1 MKSFLVALTS
11 WHAIGETSERSE
23 NATGSQIRTLI
34 APRPFLASWRL
45 CVSFF
50 LLSLAVAQA
59 GDAIPPQIPLRDFFR
74 NPQAAGFSISPN
86 GKYLALLQP
95 WSNRLNVWVQP
106 VEGGEAKRLTAITDR
121 DIRGVSWKGNDVL
134 LFVKDNGGDENYHL
148 HAVDRDGGNERD
160 LTPFEGV
167 RVSLV
172 DDLEDDPT
180 DVIIQTNQRDKQV
193 FDAYR
198 LNVTTGKISL
208 AAQNPG
214 NIQQWITDWNGKIR
228 AATTTDGVNTSLL
241 YRKTEQAPWKT
252 ILTTNFKE
260 SFDPQFFSFDN
271 QHLFGVSNIGRDKAA
286 AIEFDPETGKEV
298 RVVYEN
304 PDVDVGGLSYSRK
317 RKVLTLATYRTWKQ
331 QIVFFD
337 RSTEDAYRFLE
348 QQLPGYDVARV
359 GSDKEE
365 NKFVVALTGDRT
377 RGSYYLYDV
386 QSREIRKLTDLGPWL
401 KADQLAEM
409 KPVEYQSRDGLTI
422 HGYLTLPKGRE
433 PKNLPLVVNP
443 HGGPWAR
450 DDWGFNSEVQFL
462 ANRGYAVLQMN
473 FRGSTGYGRKF
484 FEASFE
490 QWGGTMQDDI
500 TDGVNWV
507 IKQGIADPKRV
518 AIYGGSYGGYAV
530 LEGLVKTPDLYAAG
544 VDYVGVSNLFTFLN
558 TIPPYWKPELDM
570 FHEMVGDPE
579 KDKEWFQAHSP
590 ALNADKIKTPLF
602 VAQGEK
608 DPRVNINESNQI
620 VEALKKRG
628 VAVEYMVKPNEGH
641 GFHNEEN
648 RFDFYAAMEKF
659 LDEHLNPAAPKPSQQ
674 QAAR

>member
-1 MKSFLVALTS
+1 MKSFRIALTS
-11 WHAIGETSERSE
+11 
-23 NATGSQIRTLI
+23 
-34 APRPFLASWRL
+34 
-45 CVSFF
+45 
-50 LLSLAVAQA
+50 LLFSLAVAQA
-59 GDAIPPQIPLRDFFR
+59 EDAIPPQIPLRDFFR
-74 NPQAAGFSISPN
+74 NPEAAGFSISPN
-86 GKYLALLQP
+86 GKYLALLRP
-95 WSNRLNVWVQP
+95 WNNRLNVWVQP
-106 VEGGEAKRLTAITDR
+106 VEGGEAKRLTSITDR

-134 LFVKDNGGDENYHL
+134 LFAKDNGGDENYHL
-148 HAVDRDGGNERD
+148 HAVDRDGANERD

-208 AAQNPG
+208 TAENPG

-260 SFDPQFFSFDN
+260 SFDPEFFSFDN

-304 PDVDVGGLSYSRK
+304 ADVDVGGLSYSRK
-317 RKVLTLATYRTWKQ
+317 RKVLTLATYKTWKQ

-337 RSTEDAYRFLE
+337 RATEDAYRFLE

-365 NKFVVALTGDRT
+365 EKFVVVLTGDRT

-386 QSREIRKLTDLGPWL
+386 KSREIRKLTDLGPWL

-409 KPVEYQSRDGLTI
+409 KPIEYQSRDGLTI

-450 DDWGFNSEVQFL
+450 DDWGFDPEVQFL

-484 FEASFE
+484 FEAGFK
-490 QWGGTMQDDI
+490 QWGGTMQDDV

-530 LEGLVKTPDLYAAG
+530 LEGLLKTPDLYAAG

-579 KDKEWFQAHSP
+579 KDKEWFKEHSP

-620 VEALKKRG
+620 VEALRKRG

-659 LDEHLNPAAPKPSQQ
+659 LDQHLNPAAPKPSQQ

>member
-1 MKSFLVALTS
+1 MKHFFVVLTSFLFWLTGTR
-11 WHAIGETSERSE
+11 ADD
-23 NATGSQIRTLI
+23 
-34 APRPFLASWRL
+34 
-45 CVSFF
+45 
-50 LLSLAVAQA
+50 AV
-59 GDAIPPQIPLRDFFR
+59 PPQIPVRDFFR

-95 WSNRLNVWVQP
+95 WNNRLNVWIEP
-106 VEGGEAKRLTAITDR
+106 VEGGEAKRLTSITDR
-121 DIRGVSWKGNDVL
+121 DISGVSWKGNDVV
-134 LFVKDNGGDENYHL
+134 LFAKDNGGDENYHL
-148 HAVDRDGGNERD
+148 YSVDRDGKHQRD
-160 LTPFEGV
+160 LTPFTGV
-167 RVSLV
+167 RATIV
-172 DDLEDDPT
+172 DDLEDNPT
-180 DVIIQTNQRDKQV
+180 DVIIQTNQRDKQL

-198 LNVTTGKISL
+198 LNVITGKITL

-241 YRKTEQAPWKT
+241 YRKTEQSAWKT
-252 ILTTNFKE
+252 IVTTNFKE

-286 AIEFDPETGKEV
+286 AVEFDPETAKEV
-298 RVVYEN
+298 RVIYEN
-304 PDVDVGGLSYSRK
+304 PDADVGRLAYSRQ
-317 RKVLTLATYRTWKQ
+317 RKVLTLATYKTWKQ

-337 RSTEDAYRFLE
+337 HETEDAYKYLQ
-348 QQLPGYDVARV
+348 QQLPGFDVARV
-359 GSDKEE
+359 GRDKEE
-365 NKFVVALTGDRT
+365 NKFIVVLTGDRT
-377 RGSYYLYDV
+377 LGSYYLYDIKAKD
-386 QSREIRKLTDLGPWL
+386 IRKLADLGPWL
-401 KADQLAEM
+401 HADQLAEM
-409 KPVEYQSRDGLTI
+409 KPIEYQSRDGLTI
-422 HGYLTLPKGRE
+422 HGYLTLPKGRDA
-433 PKNLPLVVNP
+433 KKLPVVVNP

-450 DDWGFNSEVQFL
+450 DDWEFNPEVQFL

-484 FEASFE
+484 FEASFK

-507 IKQGIADPKRV
+507 IQQGIADPKRV

-544 VDYVGVSNLFTFLN
+544 VDYVGVSNLFTFMN
-558 TIPPYWKPELDM
+558 TIPPYWKPQLEM
-570 FHEMVGDPE
+570 MHEMVGDPV
-579 KDKEWFQAHSP
+579 KDKDWFQEHSP
-590 ALNADKIKTPLF
+590 ALNADKITTPLF

-620 VEALKKRG
+620 VDALKKRG
-628 VAVEYMVKPNEGH
+628 VTVEYMVKPNEGH
-641 GFHNEEN
+641 GFQNEEN

-659 LDEHLNPAAPKPSQQ
+659 LDGHLSPAAPKPSQQ

>member
-1 MKSFLVALTS
+1 MKFSLLALTS
-11 WHAIGETSERSE
+11 
-23 NATGSQIRTLI
+23 
-34 APRPFLASWRL
+34 
-45 CVSFF
+45 
-50 LLSLAVAQA
+50 LLFSLAGTHAE
-59 GDAIPPQIPLRDFFR
+59 DAIPPQIPLRDFFR

-95 WSNRLNVWVQP
+95 WNNRLNAWVEP
-106 VEGGEAKRLTAITDR
+106 VAGGEAQRLTSITDR
-121 DIRGVSWKGNDVL
+121 DISGVSWKGNDVV
-134 LFVKDNGGDENYHL
+134 LFAKDKGGDENYHL
-148 HAVDRDGGNERD
+148 YAVGRDGKNERD

-167 RVSLV
+167 RVALV
-172 DDLEDDPT
+172 DDLEDNPT
-180 DVIIQTNQRDKQV
+180 DVIIQTNQRDKQI

-241 YRKTEQAPWKT
+241 YRKTEQSAWKT

-286 AIEFDPETGKEV
+286 AIEFDPESAKEV

-304 PDVDVGGLSYSRK
+304 PDVDVERLSYSRK
-317 RKVLTLATYRTWKQ
+317 RKVLTLATYKTWKQ

-337 RSTEDAYRFLE
+337 RATEDAYKYLE
-348 QQLPGYDVARV
+348 QQLPGYDVARL

-365 NKFVVALTGDRT
+365 GKFVVVLTGDRT
-377 RGSYYLYDV
+377 RGSYYLYDIK
-386 QSREIRKLTDLGPWL
+386 SREIQKLADLGPWL

-409 KPVEYQSRDGLTI
+409 KPIEYQSRDGLTI
-422 HGYLTLPKGRE
+422 HGYLTLPKGRD
-433 PKNLPLVVNP
+433 PKNLPVVVNP

-450 DDWGFNSEVQFL
+450 DDWEFNPEVQFL

-484 FEASFE
+484 FEASFK

-507 IKQGIADPKRV
+507 IQQGIADPKRV

-530 LEGLVKTPDLYAAG
+530 LAGLVKTPDLYAAG

-570 FHEMVGDPE
+570 FHEMVGDPV
-579 KDKEWFQAHSP
+579 KDKEWFQEHSP
-590 ALNADKIKTPLF
+590 ALNAEKIKTPLL

-620 VEALKKRG
+620 VDALRKRG

-659 LDEHLNPAAPKPSQQ
+659 LDQHLNPPAPKPSQQ

>member
-1 MKSFLVALTS
+1 MKHFFVVLTSFLFWLTG
-11 WHAIGETSERSE
+11 AR
-23 NATGSQIRTLI
+23 ADD
-34 APRPFLASWRL
+34 
-45 CVSFF
+45 
-50 LLSLAVAQA
+50 AV
-59 GDAIPPQIPLRDFFR
+59 PPQIPVRDFFR

-95 WSNRLNVWVQP
+95 WNNRLNVWIEP
-106 VEGGEAKRLTAITDR
+106 VEGGEAKRLTSITDR
-121 DIRGVSWKGNDVL
+121 DISGVSWKGNDVV
-134 LFVKDNGGDENYHL
+134 LFAKDNGGDENYHL
-148 HAVDRDGGNERD
+148 YSVDRDGKHQRD
-160 LTPFEGV
+160 LTPFTGV
-167 RVSLV
+167 RATIV
-172 DDLEDDPT
+172 DDLEDNPT
-180 DVIIQTNQRDKQV
+180 DVIIQTNQRDKQL

-198 LNVTTGKISL
+198 LNVITGKITL

-241 YRKTEQAPWKT
+241 YRKTEQSAWKT

-286 AIEFDPETGKEV
+286 AVEFDPETAKEV
-298 RVVYEN
+298 RVIYEN
-304 PDVDVGGLSYSRK
+304 PDADVGRLAYSRL
-317 RKVLTLATYRTWKQ
+317 RKVLTLATYKTWKQ

-337 RSTEDAYRFLE
+337 HETEDAYKYLQ
-348 QQLPGYDVARV
+348 QQLPGFDVARV
-359 GSDKEE
+359 GRDKEE
-365 NKFVVALTGDRT
+365 NKFIVVLTGDRT
-377 RGSYYLYDV
+377 LGSYYLYDIKAKD
-386 QSREIRKLTDLGPWL
+386 IRKLADLGPWL
-401 KADQLAEM
+401 HADQLAEM
-409 KPVEYQSRDGLTI
+409 KPIEYQSRDGLTI
-422 HGYLTLPKGRE
+422 HGYLTLPKGRD
-433 PKNLPLVVNP
+433 PKNLPVVVNP

-450 DDWGFNSEVQFL
+450 DDWEFNPEVQFL

-484 FEASFE
+484 FEASFK

-507 IKQGIADPKRV
+507 IQQGIADPKRV

-544 VDYVGVSNLFTFLN
+544 VDYVGVSNLFTFMN
-558 TIPPYWKPELDM
+558 TIPPYWKPQLQM
-570 FHEMVGDPE
+570 MHEMVGDPV
-579 KDKEWFQAHSP
+579 KDKAWFQEHSP

-620 VEALKKRG
+620 VDALKKRG
-628 VAVEYMVKPNEGH
+628 VTVEYMVKPNEGH
-641 GFHNEEN
+641 GFQNEEN

-659 LDEHLNPAAPKPSQQ
+659 LDGHLSPAAPKPSQQ

>member
-1 MKSFLVALTS
+1 MKCLFVVFTS
-11 WHAIGETSERSE
+11 
-23 NATGSQIRTLI
+23 L
-34 APRPFLASWRL
+34 LAS
-45 CVSFF
+45 
-50 LLSLAVAQA
+50 LASAQA
-59 GDAIPPQIPLRDFFR
+59 DDAIPPRIPLRDFFR
-74 NPQAAGFSISPN
+74 NPQAAGFSISPD
-86 GKYLALLQP
+86 GKYLALLEP
-95 WSNRLNVWVQP
+95 WNNRLNIWIEP
-106 VEGGEAKRLTAITDR
+106 VEGGEAKRLTSITDR
-121 DIRGVSWKGNDVL
+121 DISGVSWKGNDVV
-134 LFVKDNGGDENYHL
+134 LFAKDNGGDENYHL
-148 HAVDRDGGNERD
+148 YSVDRDGKHQRD
-160 LTPFEGV
+160 LTPFTGV
-167 RVSLV
+167 RATIV
-172 DDLEDDPT
+172 DDLEDNPT
-180 DVIIQTNQRDKQV
+180 DVIIQTNQRDKQL

-198 LNVTTGKISL
+198 LNVITGKITL

-241 YRKTEQAPWKT
+241 YRKNEQSAWKT

-260 SFDPQFFSFDN
+260 SFDPEFFSFDN

-286 AIEFDPETGKEV
+286 AVEFDPETAKEV
-298 RVVYEN
+298 RVIYEN
-304 PDVDVGGLSYSRK
+304 PDADVGRLAYSRQ

-337 RSTEDAYRFLE
+337 HETEDAYKYLQ
-348 QQLPGYDVARV
+348 QQLPGFDVARV

-365 NKFVVALTGDRT
+365 NKFIVVLTGDRT
-377 RGSYYLYDV
+377 LGSYYLYDIKAKD
-386 QSREIRKLTDLGPWL
+386 IRKLADLGPWL
-401 KADQLAEM
+401 HADQLAEM
-409 KPVEYQSRDGLTI
+409 KPIEYQSRDGLTI
-422 HGYLTLPKGRE
+422 HGYLTLPKGRDA
-433 PKNLPLVVNP
+433 KNLPVVVNP

-450 DDWGFNSEVQFL
+450 DDWEFNPEVQFL

-484 FEASFE
+484 FEASFK

-507 IKQGIADPKRV
+507 IQQGIADPKRV

-544 VDYVGVSNLFTFLN
+544 VDYVGVSNLFTFMN
-558 TIPPYWKPELDM
+558 TIPPYWKPQLEM
-570 FHEMVGDPE
+570 MHEMVGDPV
-579 KDKEWFQAHSP
+579 KDKDWFQEHSP

-620 VEALKKRG
+620 VDALKKRG
-628 VAVEYMVKPNEGH
+628 VTVEYMVKPNEGH

-659 LDEHLNPAAPKPSQQ
+659 LDGHLSPAAPKPSQQ

>member
-1 MKSFLVALTS
+1 MKHFFVVLTSFLFWLT
-11 WHAIGETSERSE
+11 G
-23 NATGSQIRTLI
+23 IR
-34 APRPFLASWRL
+34 AED
-45 CVSFF
+45 
-50 LLSLAVAQA
+50 AV
-59 GDAIPPQIPLRDFFR
+59 PPQIPLRDFFR

-95 WSNRLNVWVQP
+95 WNNRLNVWVEP
-106 VEGGEAKRLTAITDR
+106 VEGGEAKRLTSVTDR
-121 DIRGVSWKGNDVL
+121 DISGVSWKGNDVV
-134 LFVKDNGGDENYHL
+134 LFARDDGGDENYHL
-148 HAVDRDGGNERD
+148 YSVDRDGKHQRD
-160 LTPFEGV
+160 LTPFTGV
-167 RVSLV
+167 RATLV
-172 DDLEDDPT
+172 DDLEDNPT
-180 DVIIQTNQRDKQV
+180 DVIVQTNQRDKQV

-198 LNVTTGKISL
+198 LNVITGKITL

-241 YRKTEQAPWKT
+241 YRKTEQSAWKT

-286 AIEFDPETGKEV
+286 AVEFDPETAKEV
-298 RVVYEN
+298 RVIYQN
-304 PDVDVGGLSYSRK
+304 SDADVGRLAYSRR
-317 RKVLTLATYRTWKQ
+317 RKVLTLATYKTWKQ

-337 RSTEDAYRFLE
+337 QVTEDAYKYLQ
-348 QQLPGYDVARV
+348 QQLPGFDVARV
-359 GSDKEE
+359 GRDEEE
-365 NKFVVALTGDRT
+365 NKFIVVLTGDRT
-377 RGSYYLYDV
+377 LGSYYLYDIKAK
-386 QSREIRKLTDLGPWL
+386 EIRKLADLGPWL
-401 KADQLAEM
+401 HADQLAEM
-409 KPVEYQSRDGLTI
+409 KPIEYQSRDGLTI
-422 HGYLTLPKGRE
+422 HGYLTLPKGRD
-433 PKNLPLVVNP
+433 PKNLPVVVNP

-450 DDWGFNSEVQFL
+450 DDWEFNPEVQFL

-484 FEASFE
+484 LEASFK

-507 IKQGIADPKRV
+507 IQQGIADPKRV

-544 VDYVGVSNLFTFLN
+544 VDYVGVSNLFTFMN
-558 TIPPYWKPELDM
+558 TIPPYWKPQLEM
-570 FHEMVGDPE
+570 MHEMVGDPV
-579 KDKEWFQAHSP
+579 KDKDWFQEHSP
-590 ALNADKIKTPLF
+590 ALNGDKIKTPLF

-620 VEALKKRG
+620 VDALKKRG
-628 VAVEYMVKPNEGH
+628 VTVEYMVKPNEGH
-641 GFHNEEN
+641 GFQNEEN

-659 LDEHLNPAAPKPSQQ
+659 LDRHLNPAAPKPSQQ

>member
-1 MKSFLVALTS
+1 MKSFRIALTS
-11 WHAIGETSERSE
+11 
-23 NATGSQIRTLI
+23 
-34 APRPFLASWRL
+34 
-45 CVSFF
+45 
-50 LLSLAVAQA
+50 LLFSLAVAQA
-59 GDAIPPQIPLRDFFR
+59 EDAIPPQIPLRDFFR
-74 NPQAAGFSISPN
+74 NPEAAGFSISPN
-86 GKYLALLQP
+86 GKYLALLRP
-95 WSNRLNVWVQP
+95 WNNRLNVWVQP
-106 VEGGEAKRLTAITDR
+106 VEGGEAKRLTSITDR

-134 LFVKDNGGDENYHL
+134 LFAKDNGGDENYHL

-208 AAQNPG
+208 TAENPG

-260 SFDPQFFSFDN
+260 SFDPEFFSFDN

-304 PDVDVGGLSYSRK
+304 ADVDVGGLSYSRK
-317 RKVLTLATYRTWKQ
+317 RKVLTLATYKTWKQ

-337 RSTEDAYRFLE
+337 RATEDAYRFLE

-365 NKFVVALTGDRT
+365 EEFVVVLTGDRT

-386 QSREIRKLTDLGPWL
+386 KSREIRKLTDLGPWL

-409 KPVEYQSRDGLTI
+409 KPIEYQSRDGLTI

-450 DDWGFNSEVQFL
+450 DDWGFDPEVQFL

-484 FEASFE
+484 FEAGFK
-490 QWGGTMQDDI
+490 QWGGTMQDDV

-530 LEGLVKTPDLYAAG
+530 LEGLLKTPDLYAAG

-579 KDKEWFQAHSP
+579 KDKEWFKEHSP

-620 VEALKKRG
+620 VEALRKRG

-659 LDEHLNPAAPKPSQQ
+659 LDQHLNPAAPKPSQQ

>member
-1 MKSFLVALTS
+1 VESGGKIVFAIMKYFLIVLISFLFRFV
-11 WHAIGETSERSE
+11 G
-23 NATGSQIRTLI
+23 
-34 APRPFLASWRL
+34 
-45 CVSFF
+45 
-50 LLSLAVAQA
+50 AQA
-59 GDAIPPQIPLRDFFR
+59 EDTVPPQIPLRDFFR
-74 NPQAAGFSISPN
+74 NPQAAGFSISPD
-86 GKYLALLQP
+86 GKYLALLEP
-95 WSNRLNVWVQP
+95 WNNRLNVWVEP
-106 VEGGEAKRLTAITDR
+106 VEGGEAKRLTSITDR
-121 DIRGVSWKGNDVL
+121 DITGVSWKGNDVV
-134 LFVKDNGGDENYHL
+134 LFAKDNGGDENFHL
-148 HAVDRDGGNERD
+148 YAVGRDGQDERD
-160 LTPFEGV
+160 LTPFAGV
-167 RVSLV
+167 KVGVV
-172 DDLEDDPT
+172 DDLEDSPT

-198 LNVTTGKISL
+198 LNVMTGKITL

-214 NIQQWITDWNGKIR
+214 NIQQWITDWNGEIR

-241 YRKTEQAPWKT
+241 YRQTEQSQWKT
-252 ILTTNFKE
+252 VLTTNFKQR
-260 SFDPQFFSFDN
+260 FDPLSFSFDN
-271 QHLFGVSNIGRDKAA
+271 QHLYGISNIGRDKSAA
-286 AIEFDPETGKEV
+286 VEFDPETAKEV
-298 RVVYEN
+298 RVIYEN

-317 RKVLTLATYRTWKQ
+317 RKVLTLATYNTWKQ

-337 RSTEDAYRFLE
+337 RPTEDAYKYLE
-348 QQLPGYDVARV
+348 QQLPGFDVARV

-386 QSREIRKLTDLGPWL
+386 KARNIRKLADLGPWL
-401 KADQLAEM
+401 QADQLAEM
-409 KPVEYQSRDGLTI
+409 KPIEYQSRDGLTI
-422 HGYLTLPKGRE
+422 HGYLTLPKGRD
-433 PKNLPLVVNP
+433 PKDLPVVIHP

-450 DDWGFNSEVQFL
+450 DDWGFNPEVQFL

-484 FEASFE
+484 LEASFK

-500 TDGVNWV
+500 TDSVNW
-507 IKQGIADPKRV
+507 IIQQGIADPKRV

-530 LEGLVKTPDLYAAG
+530 LQALVKTPDVYAAG

-558 TIPPYWKPELDM
+558 TIPPYWKPELEM
-570 FHEMVGDPE
+570 FHEMVGDPQ
-579 KDKEWFQAHSP
+579 KDKDWFQEHSP

-620 VEALKKRG
+620 VDALKKRG

-648 RFDFYAAMEKF
+648 RFDFYGAMEKF
-659 LDEHLNPAAPKPSQQ
+659 LNKHLNPVMPKPSQQ

>member
-1 MKSFLVALTS
+1 MKHFLVVLTSFLFWLTGTR
-11 WHAIGETSERSE
+11 AED
-23 NATGSQIRTLI
+23 
-34 APRPFLASWRL
+34 
-45 CVSFF
+45 
-50 LLSLAVAQA
+50 AV
-59 GDAIPPQIPLRDFFR
+59 PPQIPVRDFFR

-95 WSNRLNVWVQP
+95 WNNRLNVWIEP
-106 VEGGEAKRLTAITDR
+106 VEGGEAKRLTSITDR
-121 DIRGVSWKGNDVL
+121 DISGVSWKGNDVV
-134 LFVKDNGGDENYHL
+134 LFAKDNGGDENYHL
-148 HAVDRDGGNERD
+148 YSVDRDGKHQRD
-160 LTPFEGV
+160 LTPFTGI
-167 RVSLV
+167 RATMV
-172 DDLEDDPT
+172 DDLEDNPT
-180 DVIIQTNQRDKQV
+180 EVIIQTNQRDKQL

-198 LNVTTGKISL
+198 LNVITGKITL

-241 YRKTEQAPWKT
+241 YRKTEQSAWKT

-286 AIEFDPETGKEV
+286 AVEFDPETAKEV
-298 RVVYEN
+298 RVIYEN
-304 PDVDVGGLSYSRK
+304 PDADVGRLAYSRQ
-317 RKVLTLATYRTWKQ
+317 RKVLTLATYKTWKQ

-337 RSTEDAYRFLE
+337 HETEDAYKYLQ
-348 QQLPGYDVARV
+348 QQLPGFDVARV
-359 GSDKEE
+359 GRDKEE
-365 NKFVVALTGDRT
+365 NKFIVVLTGDRT
-377 RGSYYLYDV
+377 LGSYYLYDIKAKD
-386 QSREIRKLTDLGPWL
+386 IRKLADLGPWL
-401 KADQLAEM
+401 HPDQLAEM
-409 KPVEYQSRDGLTI
+409 KPIEYQSRDGLTI
-422 HGYLTLPKGRE
+422 HGYLTLPKGRD
-433 PKNLPLVVNP
+433 PKNLPVVVNP

-450 DDWGFNSEVQFL
+450 DDWEFNPEVQFL

-484 FEASFE
+484 FEASFK

-507 IKQGIADPKRV
+507 IQQGIADPKRV

-544 VDYVGVSNLFTFLN
+544 VDYVGVSNLFTFMN
-558 TIPPYWKPELDM
+558 TIPPYWKPQLEM
-570 FHEMVGDPE
+570 MHEMVGDPV
-579 KDKEWFQAHSP
+579 KDKAWFQEHSP

-620 VEALKKRG
+620 VDALKKRG
-628 VAVEYMVKPNEGH
+628 VTVEYMVKPNEGH
-641 GFHNEEN
+641 GFQNEEN

-659 LDEHLNPAAPKPSQQ
+659 LDGHLSPAAPKPSQQ

>member
-1 MKSFLVALTS
+1 MKHFLVVLTSFLFWLTGTR
-11 WHAIGETSERSE
+11 AEDT
-23 NATGSQIRTLI
+23 
-34 APRPFLASWRL
+34 
-45 CVSFF
+45 V
-50 LLSLAVAQA
+50 
-59 GDAIPPQIPLRDFFR
+59 PPQIPVRDFFR

-95 WSNRLNVWVQP
+95 WNNRLNVWIEP
-106 VEGGEAKRLTAITDR
+106 VEGGEAKRLTSITDR
-121 DIRGVSWKGNDVL
+121 DISGVSWKGNDVL
-134 LFVKDNGGDENYHL
+134 LFAKDNGGDENYHL
-148 HAVDRDGGNERD
+148 YSVDRDGKHQRD
-160 LTPFEGV
+160 LTPFTGV
-167 RVSLV
+167 RATIV
-172 DDLEDDPT
+172 DDLEDNPT
-180 DVIIQTNQRDKQV
+180 DVIIQTNQRDKQL

-198 LNVTTGKISL
+198 LNVITGKITL

-241 YRKTEQAPWKT
+241 YRKTEQSAWKT

-271 QHLFGVSNIGRDKAA
+271 QHLFGISNIGRDKAA
-286 AIEFDPETGKEV
+286 AVEFDPETAKEV
-298 RVVYEN
+298 RVIYEN
-304 PDVDVGGLSYSRK
+304 PDADVGRLAYSRQ
-317 RKVLTLATYRTWKQ
+317 RKVLTLATYKTWKQ

-337 RSTEDAYRFLE
+337 HETEDAYKYLQ
-348 QQLPGYDVARV
+348 QQLPGFDVARV

-365 NKFVVALTGDRT
+365 NKFIVVLTGDRT
-377 RGSYYLYDV
+377 LGSYYLYDIKAKD
-386 QSREIRKLTDLGPWL
+386 IRKLADLGPWL
-401 KADQLAEM
+401 HADQLAEM
-409 KPVEYQSRDGLTI
+409 KPIEYQSRDGLTI
-422 HGYLTLPKGRE
+422 HGYLTLPKGRD
-433 PKNLPLVVNP
+433 PKNLPVVVNP

-450 DDWGFNSEVQFL
+450 DDWEFNPEVQFL

-484 FEASFE
+484 FEASFK

-507 IKQGIADPKRV
+507 IQQGIGDPKRV

-544 VDYVGVSNLFTFLN
+544 VDYVGVSNLFTFMN
-558 TIPPYWKPELDM
+558 TIPPYWKPQLEM
-570 FHEMVGDPE
+570 MHEMVGDPV
-579 KDKEWFQAHSP
+579 KDKAWFEEHSP

-620 VEALKKRG
+620 VDALKKRD
-628 VAVEYMVKPNEGH
+628 VTVEYMVKPNEGH
-641 GFHNEEN
+641 GFQNEEN

-659 LDEHLNPAAPKPSQQ
+659 LDGHLSPAAPKPSQQ

>member
-1 MKSFLVALTS
+1 MKHFLVVLTSFLFWLTGTR
-11 WHAIGETSERSE
+11 AED
-23 NATGSQIRTLI
+23 
-34 APRPFLASWRL
+34 
-45 CVSFF
+45 
-50 LLSLAVAQA
+50 AV
-59 GDAIPPQIPLRDFFR
+59 PPQIPVRDFFR

-95 WSNRLNVWVQP
+95 WNNRLNVWIEP
-106 VEGGEAKRLTAITDR
+106 VEGGEAKRLTSITDR
-121 DIRGVSWKGNDVL
+121 DISGVSWKGNDVV
-134 LFVKDNGGDENYHL
+134 LFAKDNGGDENYHL
-148 HAVDRDGGNERD
+148 YSVDRDGKHQRD
-160 LTPFEGV
+160 LTPFTGI
-167 RVSLV
+167 RATMV
-172 DDLEDDPT
+172 DDLEDNPT
-180 DVIIQTNQRDKQV
+180 EVIIQTNQRDKQL

-198 LNVTTGKISL
+198 LNVITGKITL

-241 YRKTEQAPWKT
+241 YRKTEQSAWKT

-286 AIEFDPETGKEV
+286 AVEFDPETAKEV
-298 RVVYEN
+298 RVIYEN
-304 PDVDVGGLSYSRK
+304 PDADVGRLAYSRQ
-317 RKVLTLATYRTWKQ
+317 RKVLTLATYKTWKQ

-337 RSTEDAYRFLE
+337 HETEDAYKYLQ
-348 QQLPGYDVARV
+348 QQLPGFDVARV
-359 GSDKEE
+359 GRDKEE
-365 NKFVVALTGDRT
+365 NKFIVVLTGDRT
-377 RGSYYLYDV
+377 LGSYYLYDIKAKD
-386 QSREIRKLTDLGPWL
+386 IRKLADLGPWL
-401 KADQLAEM
+401 HPDQLAEM
-409 KPVEYQSRDGLTI
+409 KPIEYQSRDGLTI
-422 HGYLTLPKGRE
+422 HGYLTLPKGRD
-433 PKNLPLVVNP
+433 PKNLPVVVNP

-450 DDWGFNSEVQFL
+450 DDWEFNPEVQFL

-484 FEASFE
+484 LEASFK

-507 IKQGIADPKRV
+507 IQQGIADPKRV

-544 VDYVGVSNLFTFLN
+544 VDYVGVSNLFTFMN
-558 TIPPYWKPELDM
+558 TIPPYWKPQLEM
-570 FHEMVGDPE
+570 MHEMVGDPV
-579 KDKEWFQAHSP
+579 KDKAWFQEHSP

-620 VEALKKRG
+620 VDALKKRG
-628 VAVEYMVKPNEGH
+628 VTVEYMVKPNEGH
-641 GFHNEEN
+641 GFQNEEN

-659 LDEHLNPAAPKPSQQ
+659 LDGHLSPAAPKQQ

>member
-1 MKSFLVALTS
+1 MKCLFVVFTSLLV
-11 WHAIGETSERSE
+11 
-23 NATGSQIRTLI
+23 
-34 APRPFLASWRL
+34 
-45 CVSFF
+45 
-50 LLSLAVAQA
+50 SLAGAQA
-59 GDAIPPQIPLRDFFR
+59 DDAIPPRIPLRDFFR
-74 NPQAAGFSISPN
+74 NPQAAGFSISPD
-86 GKYLALLQP
+86 GKYLALLEP
-95 WSNRLNVWVQP
+95 WNNRLNVWVEP

-121 DIRGVSWKGNDVL
+121 DISGVSWKGNDVVI
-134 LFVKDNGGDENYHL
+134 FAKDNAGDENYHL
-148 HAVDRDGGNERD
+148 YSVGRDGKNERD
-160 LTPFEGV
+160 LTPFAGV
-167 RVSLV
+167 RVTLV
-172 DDLEDDPT
+172 DDLEDNPT

-198 LNVTTGKISL
+198 LNVITGKITL
-208 AAQNPG
+208 TAQNPG

-241 YRKTEQAPWKT
+241 YRKTEQSPWKA

-260 SFDPQFFSFDN
+260 SFDPEFFSFDN
-271 QHLFGVSNIGRDKAA
+271 QHLFGISNIGRDKAA
-286 AIEFDPETGKEV
+286 AVEFDPETAKEV

-304 PDVDVGGLSYSRK
+304 PDADVGRLAYSRK
-317 RKVLTLATYRTWKQ
+317 RKVLTLATYKTWKQ

-337 RSTEDAYRFLE
+337 HATEDAYKYLE
-348 QQLPGYDVARV
+348 QQLPGFDVARV

-365 NKFVVALTGDRT
+365 NKFVVVLTGDRT
-377 RGSYYLYDV
+377 LGSYYLYDIN
-386 QSREIRKLTDLGPWL
+386 SKDIRKLADLGPWL

-409 KPVEYQSRDGLTI
+409 KPIEYQSRDWEFD
-422 HGYLTLPKGRE
+422 P
-433 PKNLPLVVNP
+433 
-443 HGGPWAR
+443 
-450 DDWGFNSEVQFL
+450 EVQFL

-484 FEASFE
+484 FEASFK

-500 TDGVNWV
+500 TDGVNW
-507 IKQGIADPKRV
+507 IIQQGIADPKRV
-518 AIYGGSYGGYAV
+518 GIYGGSYGGYAV

-544 VDYVGVSNLFTFLN
+544 VDYVGVSNLVTFMN
-558 TIPPYWKPELDM
+558 TIPPYWKPQLEM
-570 FHEMVGDPE
+570 MHEMVGDPV
-579 KDKEWFQAHSP
+579 KDKDWFQEHSP

-620 VEALKKRG
+620 VDALKKRG
-628 VAVEYMVKPNEGH
+628 VTVEYMVKPNEGH

-659 LDEHLNPAAPKPSQQ
+659 LEEHLNPAAPKPSPQ

>member
-1 MKSFLVALTS
+1 MKHFLVVLT
-11 WHAIGETSERSE
+11 
-23 NATGSQIRTLI
+23 
-34 APRPFLASWRL
+34 
-45 CVSFF
+45 FF
-50 LLSLAVAQA
+50 LFWLTGTRAEDTV
-59 GDAIPPQIPLRDFFR
+59 PPQIPVRDFFR

-95 WSNRLNVWVQP
+95 WNNRLNVWIEP
-106 VEGGEAKRLTAITDR
+106 VEGGEAKRLTSITDR
-121 DIRGVSWKGNDVL
+121 DISGVSWKGNDVV
-134 LFVKDNGGDENYHL
+134 LFAKDNGGDENYHL
-148 HAVDRDGGNERD
+148 YSVDRDGKHQRD
-160 LTPFEGV
+160 LTPFTGV
-167 RVSLV
+167 RATIV
-172 DDLEDDPT
+172 DDLEDNPT
-180 DVIIQTNQRDKQV
+180 DVIIQTNQRDKQL

-198 LNVTTGKISL
+198 LNVITGKITL

-241 YRKTEQAPWKT
+241 YRKNEQSAWKT

-260 SFDPQFFSFDN
+260 SFDPEFFSFDN

-286 AIEFDPETGKEV
+286 AVEFDPETAKEV
-298 RVVYEN
+298 RVIYEN
-304 PDVDVGGLSYSRK
+304 PDADVGRLAYSRQ

-337 RSTEDAYRFLE
+337 HETEDAYKYLQ
-348 QQLPGYDVARV
+348 QQLPGFDVARV
-359 GSDKEE
+359 GRDKEE
-365 NKFVVALTGDRT
+365 NKFIVVLTGDRT
-377 RGSYYLYDV
+377 LGSYYLYDIKAKD
-386 QSREIRKLTDLGPWL
+386 IRKLADLGPWL
-401 KADQLAEM
+401 HADQLAEM
-409 KPVEYQSRDGLTI
+409 KPIEYQSRDGLTI
-422 HGYLTLPKGRE
+422 HGYLTLPKGRD
-433 PKNLPLVVNP
+433 PKNLPVVVNP

-450 DDWGFNSEVQFL
+450 DDWEFNPEVQFL

-484 FEASFE
+484 FEASFK

-507 IKQGIADPKRV
+507 IQQGIADPKRV

-544 VDYVGVSNLFTFLN
+544 VDYVGVSNLFTFMN
-558 TIPPYWKPELDM
+558 TIPPYWKPQLEM
-570 FHEMVGDPE
+570 MHEMVGDPV
-579 KDKEWFQAHSP
+579 KDKDWFQEHSP

-620 VEALKKRG
+620 VDALKKRG
-628 VAVEYMVKPNEGH
+628 VTVEYMVKPNEGH
-641 GFHNEEN
+641 GFQNEEN

-659 LDEHLNPAAPKPSQQ
+659 LDGHLSPAAPKPSQQ